1 VGLLRQGRVVVR
13 REHLTMEVIVVTQL
27 RILNLKI
34 ELCPIISDHAV
45 STTEPGNLAVKS
57 CNKQVNTGLYFMMII
72 LSSTLLV
79 ELIRPGSTMCI

>member
-1 VGLLRQGRVVVR
+1 
-13 REHLTMEVIVVTQL
+13 MEVVVVTQV

-34 ELCPIISDHAV
+34 ELCPIVSDHAV

-57 CNKQVNTGLYFMMII
+57 CNIQVNTDYIMMII

-79 ELIRPGSTMCI
+79 KLIRPGSTMCICFVT